1 MFARSYSA
9 HPEVVMGLDN
19 VTFFFF
25 LVKYAQLLF
34 PLNRY
39 DELTSERVYSGGKS
53 TDQVP
58 GNRV

>member
-1 MFARSYSA
+1 
-9 HPEVVMGLDN
+9 MGLDN
-19 VTFFFF
+19 VTFFF

-34 PLNRY
+34 PLNRD

-58 GNRV
+58 GNHV

>member
-1 MFARSYSA
+1 MFAKSYSA

-19 VTFFFF
+19 VTFFF

-34 PLNRY
+34 PLNRD

-58 GNRV
+58 GNHV